1 MLKSFLNYPTWS
13 FLFGL
18 SLFCLPAGLIAA
30 PIVDPAGDFID
41 VYTGPEN
48 GDLDVRLAEVFLD
61 PAAGTLRFTSTSAAD
76 IGTTPTGVFVWGVNR
91 GAGLETFANIGLP
104 NIIFDAVVVFTA
116 EGGGFVFTLNNN
128 TQTPLDPADI
138 TINGPDISGTVP
150 LSLLPS
156 LGFAPPAYTVN
167 LWPRSQPIFDQ
178 VNVISDFAPDAT
190 NAAVTVV
197 PEPATFGLSGL
208 MLAMLAYR
216 FRTGANLSTPYS
228 QKTRSRSESEAEKIH
243 T

>member
-1 MLKSFLNYPTWS
+1 MPKSFLNYPTWS
-13 FLFGL
+13 SLFGL

-30 PIVDPAGDFID
+30 PIVDPAGDFIN
-41 VYTGPEN
+41 VYTGPAN

-61 PAAGTLRFTSTSAAD
+61 PAAGTLTFTSTSAAD

-91 GAGLETFANIGLP
+91 GAALANFANIGLP
-104 NIIFDAVVVFTA
+104 NIMFDAVVVFTA
-116 EGGGFVFTLNNN
+116 QGGGFVFTINNN
-128 TQTPLDPADI
+128 TQTTLNSADI
-138 TINGPDISGTVP
+138 TIDGRNLSGTVS

-156 LGFAPPAYTVN
+156 LGFGAPAYTVN

-178 VNVISDFAPDAT
+178 VEVISDFAPDAT

-208 MLAMLAYR
+208 MLAMVAYR
-216 FRTGANLSTPYS
+216 FRI
-228 QKTRSRSESEAEKIH
+228 RS
-243 T
+243 

>member
-1 MLKSFLNYPTWS
+1 M
-13 FLFGL
+13 
-18 SLFCLPAGLIAA
+18 
-30 PIVDPAGDFID
+30 
-41 VYTGPEN
+41 
-48 GDLDVRLAEVFLD
+48 
-61 PAAGTLRFTSTSAAD
+61 
-76 IGTTPTGVFVWGVNR
+76 WGVNR
-91 GAGLETFANIGLP
+91 GAGLENFANIGLP

-228 QKTRSRSESEAEKIH
+228 KKLEAVLNQRLRRYTLDENGMWRVCWR